1 MLAIL
6 GHRSHVLRVFVVVIL
21 AWPSLQLVGCAS
33 PGGRG
38 AKPAAAA
45 PSRAD
50 IADAEQVSVQ
60 IERARVA
67 GDWAE
72 VNRHLSSVGYTA
84 AQRSASPSMPFAELQ
99 AKAGRLMKYELLL
112 SIAGPDFLDRAT
124 GSRFPKV
131 LVKIKESYDSP
142 AFAAVETDFSML
154 QEAGGWKLAGV
165 TASKARRATLK

>member
-6 GHRSHVLRVFVVVIL
+6 GQRAHVLRVFVVAML
-21 AWPSLQLVGCAS
+21 TWPSLQMVGCAS
-33 PGGRG
+33 PGGGG
-38 AKPAAAA
+38 AKPAAA

-50 IADAEQVSVQ
+50 VADAEQVAMQ

-72 VNRHLSSVGYTA
+72 VNWHLSSVGYTA
-84 AQRSASPSMPFAELQ
+84 PQRSSSPSTPFVELQ
-99 AKAGRLMKYELLL
+99 AKAGRLMKFEPLL
-112 SIAGPDFLDRAT
+112 SIAGPHYFDRAT

-131 LVKIKESYDSP
+131 LVKIRESYDSP

-154 QEAGGWKLAGV
+154 QETGGWKLAGV
-165 TASKARRATLK
+165 TALKAGGRR